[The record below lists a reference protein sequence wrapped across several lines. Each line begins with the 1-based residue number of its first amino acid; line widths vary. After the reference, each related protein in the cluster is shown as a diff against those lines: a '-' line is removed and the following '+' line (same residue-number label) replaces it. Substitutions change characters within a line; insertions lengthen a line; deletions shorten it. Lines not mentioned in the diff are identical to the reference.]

1 MSVVTARPT
10 GLQKFCRTYYAPSL
24 WTHVR
29 WPRYWPRWGAL
40 CFEGAKMLWPYI
52 NVLRTSSCTVILAA
66 TSVPPGCKLFVD
78 PPRDVLAKSVQGPWT
93 LWALTVYVRHELTWS
108 RTATQCLTDIVME
121 HGDPLSVPDPVLRY
135 VCRTP
140 CLFCSRTPPLVP
152 NSQTSKYHC
161 AVSVSCRCQSSFLR
175 TLFHVET
182 SSRSCL

>member
-1 MSVVTARPT
+1 MAEVLAQMGCALFRRSKDVMALYKRLTD
-10 GLQKFCRTYYAPSL
+10 LQLHSY
-24 WTHVR
+24 
-29 WPRYWPRWGAL
+29 PRSYQCATWVQAL
-40 CFEGAKMLWPYI
+40 C
-52 NVLRTSSCTVILAA
+52 RS
-66 TSVPPGCKLFVD
+66 
-78 PPRDVLAKSVQGPWT
+78 PRDVLAKSVQGPWT

-140 CLFCSRTPPLVP
+140 PLVP